1 MYINEIGNHMDL
13 KALHSFVKRDG
24 IVFLTYGGFL
34 SQTLI
39 SGMTEALEKEA
50 QYNELGM
57 GLSNNIFTI
66 FIELSQNMMKYTS
79 EHQRMS
85 ESSEGLIIVGKESD
99 NSYYVISQNIIS
111 KSDAVSMNDR
121 LKEVVELD
129 KDALKKKYRELRR
142 SGRDRHYK
150 GAGIG
155 FYEIAKR
162 SDSVEYDFIDLD
174 ENTSFF
180 TFKASVG
187 QKVKGDIKC

>member
-1 MYINEIGNHMDL
+1 MDL

>member
-1 MYINEIGNHMDL
+1 MDL
-13 KALHSFVKRDG
+13 KALHGFVKRDG

-50 QYNELGM
+50 EYNELGM

-66 FIELSQNMMKYTS
+66 FIELSQNMMKYNS

-85 ESSEGLIIVGKESD
+85 QFSEGLIIVGKTSD
-99 NSYYVISQNIIS
+99 NKYYIISQNIIS
-111 KSDAVSMNDR
+111 KSDAASMNDR
-121 LKEVVELD
+121 LKDVVELD
-129 KDALKKKYRELRR
+129 KESLKKKYRELRR
-142 SGRDRHYK
+142 SGRDRHHK

-162 SDSVEYDFIDLD
+162 SDKIEYDFVDLD

-187 QKVKGDIKC
+187 QKI